1 MHAAPFGKGFT
12 NIPTIELSITVVALK
27 ADVPDDWL
35 HGFHRFG
42 LDHCVSHIA
51 ALERGEKQK
60 NLHIQATAR
69 IHACVEQMD
78 AQGQPTNFG
87 GFVCSDDITDNVLN
101 LAKKEYHRMRP
112 DILAGKVKLTPT
124 NLVEQAYKFRKYHL
138 SGIPA
143 CRMTLMLMLMI
154 QSGEYITDPMSC
166 NKQPCDFVRAQALW
180 DQITGRAALS
190 EGLVFNQLF
199 RIQSRDAARCQR
211 NDQSDLLAV
220 GRDDDALYANKSF
233 DWLKSYASGVKEE
246 DDNDAPPVD
255 SRLKEEEEEDDDDK
269 DDAPPVRGQN
279 AANDVQPFFIS
290 DPMPE
295 CHRRPFTTLADHPC
309 LERII
314 KDRTARRERREAL
327 EASRPR
333 VATVRA
339 DFEVH
344 PPDYAAD
351 TAALHWGIDHVHPC
365 TGALPSANLR
375 GTVRRTI
382 VLHAAR
388 PSTTPDTALP

>member
-1 MHAAPFGKGFT
+1 MDVIKSFMVDYFAAFNATKNTKVQVKPLEGTQTYLGM
-12 NIPTIELSITVVALK
+12 IGYVLK
-27 ADVPDDWL
+27 
-35 HGFHRFG
+35 
-42 LDHCVSHIA
+42 
-51 ALERGEKQK
+51 
-60 NLHIQATAR
+60 
-69 IHACVEQMD
+69 

-87 GFVCSDDITDNVLN
+87 GFVRSDDITDDVLN

-124 NLVEQAYKFRKYHL
+124 NLVEQAYKFWKYHL

-143 CRMTLMLMLMI
+143 CRMALMLMLMI

-246 DDNDAPPVD
+246 DDNDAPPV
-255 SRLKEEEEEDDDDK
+255 
-269 DDAPPVRGQN
+269 RGQN
-279 AANDVQPFFIS
+279 ANKS
-290 DPMPE
+290 DNY
-295 CHRRPFTTLADHPC
+295 AD
-309 LERII
+309 
-314 KDRTARRERREAL
+314 
-327 EASRPR
+327 
-333 VATVRA
+333 
-339 DFEVH
+339 
-344 PPDYAAD
+344 AAD
-351 TAALHWGIDHVHPC
+351 AQRD
-365 TGALPSANLR
+365 S
-375 GTVRRTI
+375 
-382 VLHAAR
+382 
-388 PSTTPDTALP
+388 